1 MFAKIWQYPYS
12 TLPRE
17 GAHPQREQLP
27 ARIEDISTKQST
39 RGARQRVTSRSPEFD
54 SSKPVQRSFKLA
66 SGLIASRRH
75 LSLPGRFTMPPL
87 PLPTPP
93 ADSRGTRAALIFA
106 LTAERLSIHYEH
118 GQWLTEAQGASFI
131 ADWLRR
137 SERALPL
144 AERRQLSAL
153 SDGLARQIAGSLSRE
168 AGLYTT
174 HEMMEALDPNYD
186 SELARSMMDECAR
199 LLDVD

>member
-1 MFAKIWQYPYS
+1 MSPH
-12 TLPRE
+12 PR
-17 GAHPQREQLP
+17 
-27 ARIEDISTKQST
+27 
-39 RGARQRVTSRSPEFD
+39 
-54 SSKPVQRSFKLA
+54 
-66 SGLIASRRH
+66 
-75 LSLPGRFTMPPL
+75 
-87 PLPTPP
+87 PTPP

-153 SDGLARQIAGSLSRE
+153 SDGLARQIADSLSRE

-174 HEMMEALDPNYD
+174 HEMMEALDPNHR
-186 SELARSMMDECAR
+186 SELAQTILAACEG
-199 LLDVD
+199 LLNDSEGTGD